1 MMGIPVTAAAEIPGM
16 TMEIRVTATVEI
28 PDMTEIP
35 VMMIEKTPSVFRHEL
50 KHLVTPAEDAVLASR
65 LGRLLPRDSHAG
77 ETGKYRVNS
86 LYFDTPYDS
95 ALREKIDGVNRREKF
110 RLRYYGADTSFLRL
124 EKKYKINGLCGKR
137 SARLPRAE
145 AEALLSG
152 EHGFLLESDDPLL
165 LEFYS
170 KLRGNGLAPRT
181 VVCYDREA
189 FAYAPGN
196 VRVTLDRNIRTGRSA
211 LEFFRPERFA
221 LRPLEGCTMLEVKY
235 DAFLPELVRLA
246 VQIPDR
252 RAGACSKYALCRR
265 FD

>member
-1 MMGIPVTAAAEIPGM
+1 MTTVTTTGTTKSIQL
-16 TMEIRVTATVEI
+16 
-28 PDMTEIP
+28 
-35 VMMIEKTPSVFRHEL
+35 RHEL
-50 KHLVTPAEDAVLASR
+50 KHQISLQEDLVLA
-65 LGRLLPRDSHAG
+65 GRLRRLFHHDAHAG
-77 ETGKYRVNS
+77 TDGTYRITS
-86 LYFDTPYDS
+86 LYFDTPYDA
-95 ALREKIDGVNRREKF
+95 ALREKLDGVDRREKF
-110 RLRYYGADTSFLRL
+110 RLRYYGGDPDWLKL

-137 SARLPRAE
+137 SARLSRAE

-152 EHGFLLESDDPLL
+152 EHGFLLESGDPLL

-221 LRPLEGCTMLEVKY
+221 LRPLEGCTVLEVKY

>member
-1 MMGIPVTAAAEIPGM
+1 MTVT
-16 TMEIRVTATVEI
+16 
-28 PDMTEIP
+28 
-35 VMMIEKTPSVFRHEL
+35 KTGTTKSIQLRHEL
-50 KHLVTPAEDAVLASR
+50 KHQISLQEDLVLA
-65 LGRLLPRDSHAG
+65 GRLRRLFRHDAHAG
-77 ETGKYRVNS
+77 ADGTYRITS
-86 LYFDTPYDS
+86 LYFDTPYDA
-95 ALREKIDGVNRREKF
+95 ALREKLDGVDRREKF
-110 RLRYYGADTSFLRL
+110 RLRYYGGDPDWLKL

-137 SARLPRAE
+137 SARLSRE
-145 AEALLSG
+145 DAEALLSG
-152 EHGFLLESDDPLL
+152 EHGFLLESGDPLL

-221 LRPLEGCTMLEVKY
+221 LRPLEGCTVLEVKY

>member
-1 MMGIPVTAAAEIPGM
+1 M
-16 TMEIRVTATVEI
+16 TTGTTIGT
-28 PDMTEIP
+28 TEP
-35 VMMIEKTPSVFRHEL
+35 LRLRHEV
-50 KHLVTPAEDAVLASR
+50 KHQISPQEDLVLASR
-65 LGRLLPRDSHAG
+65 LGKLFPRDGHAG
-77 ETGKYRVNS
+77 PDGSYRVTS
-86 LYFDTPYDS
+86 LYFDTPYDT
-95 ALREKIDGVNRREKF
+95 ALREKLDGVDRREKF
-110 RLRYYGADTSFLRL
+110 RLRYYGGDPDWLKL

-137 SARLPRAE
+137 SARLSRAE

-152 EHGFLLESDDPLL
+152 EHGFLLESGDPLL

-196 VRVTLDRNIRTGRSA
+196 VRVTLDRSIRTGLSA

-221 LRPLEGCTMLEVKY
+221 LRPLEGCTVLEVKY

-246 VQIPDR
+246 VQTPNR
-252 RAGACSKYALCRR
+252 LAGACSKYALCRR

>member
-1 MMGIPVTAAAEIPGM
+1 MMMTVTTTGTTKSIQL
-16 TMEIRVTATVEI
+16 
-28 PDMTEIP
+28 
-35 VMMIEKTPSVFRHEL
+35 RHEL
-50 KHLVTPAEDAVLASR
+50 KHQISLQEDLVLA
-65 LGRLLPRDSHAG
+65 GRLRRLFHHDAHAG
-77 ETGKYRVNS
+77 TDGTYRITS
-86 LYFDTPYDS
+86 LYFDTPYDA
-95 ALREKIDGVNRREKF
+95 ALREKLDGVDRREKF
-110 RLRYYGADTSFLRL
+110 RLRYYGGDPDWLKL

-137 SARLPRAE
+137 SARLSRGE

-152 EHGFLLESDDPLL
+152 EHGFLLRRGEPLL
-165 LEFYS
+165 QELYS

-189 FAYAPGN
+189 FAYGPGN

-221 LRPLEGCTMLEVKY
+221 LRPLEGCTVLEVKY